1 MIIDNWYCVRFCK
14 TMDQTSVSLVNIK
27 IAYIAFAIHSPQNIS
42 PGVVSK
48 FGNQTLKVG
57 LSSFQPIHI
66 AMFGHPGT
74 PPLSHES
81 RVADSDSA
89 QNVHELPKMLTP
101 VLFAQPPSSR
111 LWLTHFLQA
120 LATWSSWSDWM
131 HRAQTIPILS
141 HVYKRL

>member
-1 MIIDNWYCVRFCK
+1 
-14 TMDQTSVSLVNIK
+14 MDQTSVSLVNIK

-101 VLFAQPPSSR
+101 VLFPNLRHHVFGWLISCKLSPPEAVEAIGCTEHKQFPSYPMYIR
-111 LWLTHFLQA
+111 G
-120 LATWSSWSDWM
+120 
-131 HRAQTIPILS
+131 
-141 HVYKRL
+141 YKL